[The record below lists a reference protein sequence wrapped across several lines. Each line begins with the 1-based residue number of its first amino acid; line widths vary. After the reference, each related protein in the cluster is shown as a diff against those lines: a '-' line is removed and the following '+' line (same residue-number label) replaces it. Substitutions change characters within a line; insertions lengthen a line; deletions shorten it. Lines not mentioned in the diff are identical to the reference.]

1 MSLQQVCVLGSTGS
15 IGKSTLSVIDQNRDS
30 YQIAAL
36 TANQNDQA
44 MLAQCLVF
52 NPSVAAM
59 LDEQAAERLQQAL
72 KKAGSETQVVQGVD
86 ALVALAAEHDIVVSA
101 IVGAAGLLPTLAAI
115 EAGKRVL
122 LANKESLVMSGQLM
136 MQAAQRSGSILMP
149 VDSEH
154 NAIFQCLPP
163 PGSASS
169 EAGIEKIILTASGG
183 PLRNCSLDELAVV
196 TPQQALA
203 HPNWSMGPKISI
215 DSATMMNKGLEVI
228 EACHLFSVG
237 LESIDVVVHPESVVH
252 SMVAYSDGSVL
263 AQMGNPDMR
272 TPIAH
277 ALAWPRRIKSGVAA
291 LDFTSLSGLHFE
303 APDEE
308 RFPCLRLAREAQEL
322 GGTAPA
328 ALNAANEIA
337 VEAFLNESVSFL
349 QLPGII
355 ENTLNTVKNYHASD
369 LPTII
374 EADTVAREVAQ
385 NLISKNTSPIPAN

>member
-1 MSLQQVCVLGSTGS
+1 MGMAVSLLKVCVLGSTGS

-30 YQIAAL
+30 YEVAAL
-36 TANQNDQA
+36 TANQNDKA
-44 MLAQCLVF
+44 MLEQCLAF
-52 NPSVAAM
+52 KPSVAAM
-59 LDEQAAERLQQAL
+59 LDEQAAERLRQAL
-72 KKAGSETQVVQGVD
+72 KDAGSQTKVVQGTD

-101 IVGAAGLLPTLAAI
+101 IVGAAGLMPTLAAV

-136 MQAAQRSGSILMP
+136 MQAAQRSGALIMP

-154 NAIFQCLPP
+154 NAIFQCMPA
-163 PGSASS
+163 PGVDGQ

-183 PLRNCSLDELAVV
+183 PLRKCSLDELAVV

-237 LESIDVVVHPESVVH
+237 LESIEVVVHPESVVH

-277 ALAWPRRIKSGVAA
+277 ALAWPRRINSGVAP
-291 LDFTSLSGLHFE
+291 LKFTSLSGLHFE
-303 APDEE
+303 EPDVE
-308 RFPCLRLAREAQEL
+308 RFPCLRLAYEAQEI
-322 GGTAPA
+322 GGVAPA
-328 ALNAANEIA
+328 VLNAANEVA
-337 VEAFLNESVSFL
+337 VDAFLNESVSFL
-349 QLPGII
+349 QLPNII
-355 ENTLNTVKNYHASD
+355 ENTLNEVKNYHASD

-374 EADTVAREVAQ
+374 EADKVAREVAQ
-385 NLISKNTSPIPAN
+385 KLIAN

>member
-1 MSLQQVCVLGSTGS
+1 MSQQTICILGSTGS
-15 IGKSTLSVIDQNRDS
+15 IGRNTLRVIEKNKDQYRV
-30 YQIAAL
+30 AAL
-36 TANQNDQA
+36 AANQNDKL
-44 MLAQCLVF
+44 MLEQCLDF
-52 NPSVAAM
+52 HPRVAAM
-59 LDEQAAERLQQAL
+59 VDERAAERLQTAL
-72 KKAGSETQVVQGVD
+72 SEAGSDTEVVQGMPAIEAIAKD
-86 ALVALAAEHDIVVSA
+86 YDIVVSA
-101 IVGAAGLLPTLAAI
+101 IVGAAGLMPTLAAV
-115 EAGKRVL
+115 EAGKRIL

-136 MQAAQRSGSILMP
+136 MQAARRSGATIMP

-163 PGSASS
+163 PGSSGFD
-169 EAGIEKIILTASGG
+169 AGIKKIILTASGG
-183 PLRNCSLDELAVV
+183 PLRNCSEEELSVV

-228 EACHLFSVG
+228 EACHLFDVG
-237 LESIDVVVHPESVVH
+237 LDSIDVVVHPQSVVH
-252 SMVAYSDGSVL
+252 SMVAYRDGSVL

-277 ALAWPRRIKSGVAA
+277 ALAWPSRIDAGVDP

-303 APDEE
+303 APDEN
-308 RFPCLRLAREAQEL
+308 RFPCLRLACQAQEM

-328 ALNAANEIA
+328 VLNAANEIA
-337 VEAFLNESVSFL
+337 VSAFLNESVSFL
-349 QLPGII
+349 QLSSII

-374 EADTVAREVAQ
+374 EADSNAREVAQ
-385 NLISKNTSPIPAN
+385 NLIS

>member
-1 MSLQQVCVLGSTGS
+1 MSLLKVCVLGSTGS

-36 TANQNDQA
+36 TANQNDKG
-44 MLAQCLVF
+44 MLEQCLAF
-52 NPSVAAM
+52 QPITAAM
-59 LDEQAAERLQQAL
+59 LDEQAADRLQLAL
-72 KKAGSETQVVQGVD
+72 KKAGSETQVVQGAD
-86 ALVALAAEHDIVVSA
+86 ALIALAAEYDIVVSA
-101 IVGAAGLLPTLAAI
+101 IVGAAGLLPTLAAV

-136 MQAAQRSGSILMP
+136 MQAAERSGAIIMP

-154 NAIFQCLPP
+154 NAIFQCMPE
-163 PGSASS
+163 PGVDGA

-183 PLRNCSLDELAVV
+183 PLRKCSLDELAVV

-237 LESIDVVVHPESVVH
+237 LESIEVVVHPESVVH

-277 ALAWPRRIKSGVAA
+277 ALAWPRRINSGVAP
-291 LDFTSLSGLHFE
+291 LNFTSLSGLHFE
-303 APDEE
+303 APDID
-308 RFPCLRLAREAQEL
+308 RFPCLRLACEAQEM

-328 ALNAANEIA
+328 ALNAANEVA
-337 VEAFLNESVSFL
+337 VDGFLNESVSFL
-349 QLPGII
+349 QLPKII
-355 ENTLNTVKNYHASD
+355 ENTLNAVKNYQASD

-385 NLISKNTSPIPAN
+385 KLISKNTSTIPAK

>member
-1 MSLQQVCVLGSTGS
+1 MSLLRVCVLGSTGS

-30 YQIAAL
+30 YQVAAL
-36 TANQNDQA
+36 TANQNDKG
-44 MLAQCLVF
+44 MFEQCLAF
-52 NPSVAAM
+52 KPIVAAM

-72 KKAGSETQVVQGVD
+72 KKAGSETQVVQGAD
-86 ALVALAAEHDIVVSA
+86 ALLALATEYDIVVSA
-101 IVGAAGLLPTLAAI
+101 IVGAAGLLPTLAAV

-122 LANKESLVMSGQLM
+122 LANKESLVMSGKLM
-136 MQAAQRSGSILMP
+136 MQAAERSGATIMP

-154 NAIFQCLPP
+154 NAIFQCMPA
-163 PGSASS
+163 PGMDGP

-183 PLRNCSLDELAVV
+183 PLRKCSLDELAVV

-237 LESIDVVVHPESVVH
+237 LESIEVVVHPESVVH

-277 ALAWPRRIKSGVAA
+277 ALAWPRRISSGVAP
-291 LDFTSLSGLHFE
+291 LNFTRLSGLHFE
-303 APDEE
+303 EPDVD
-308 RFPCLRLAREAQEL
+308 RFPCLRLAYEAQET
-322 GGTAPA
+322 GGAAPA
-328 ALNAANEIA
+328 VLNAANEVA
-337 VEAFLNESVSFL
+337 VDAFLNESVSFL
-349 QLPGII
+349 QLPNII
-355 ENTLNTVKNYHASD
+355 ENTLNEVKNYHASD

-374 EADTVAREVAQ
+374 EADSVAREVAQ
-385 NLISKNTSPIPAN
+385 KLISKNTSTIPAK